1 MIMTSPKWT
10 LLFYNGAPCWATEH
24 RVWFMSGNFAAMHDV
39 LDYIFGAA
47 SFVPHGYCLL
57 WRSDL
62 VAMHATADFITAIS
76 YFSIPAAIH
85 VFIIRRRD
93 MDYSWLAWLF
103 VAFISACGMTHLV
116 SLVTLWEPIYGLQGL
131 VKLGAAGVS
140 LVTAIVMWPLLPKA
154 LALPSPAMLR
164 EANDKLHAEI
174 AQRQRAEADLLQ
186 THQQLERRVEE
197 RTQQLRL
204 ANDQLAKLNAD
215 HERALLR
222 LQSILDNTVDALITI
237 DDSGTIE
244 DYNLACERMFGF
256 TAAETVGGNVKML
269 MAPADAQQHD
279 SHLQDYAATG
289 SAKIIGI
296 EREVNGRRKDGTL
309 VPLEL
314 SVSEIRLCN
323 RRLFSGILRDIS
335 ERKEAEAQ
343 RETLVGQLQASNQE
357 LEQFAY
363 IASHDLRAP
372 LRALS
377 ILPKWIKQDL
387 DNVGGVPPSIEEHL
401 ADMRTQ
407 VDRMDRLLTDLLEY
421 SRIGR
426 AQGVVSTI
434 DPRSVVESA
443 RALLQ
448 IPPSFDLAIETD
460 LPIVAAIPTEFEL
473 VVRNL
478 ISNAVKHHDRDQ
490 GRIVVRGGRDE
501 ADAFFEV
508 RDDGPGIG
516 PEYHQRIFEM
526 FSTLR
531 SRDEVEGSGIGLA
544 LIKKIVERWGG
555 RVSVSS
561 KRDERGTTF
570 RFTMPATIRVAA

>member
-1 MIMTSPKWT
+1 MTAV
-10 LLFYNGAPCWATEH
+10 F
-24 RVWFMSGNFAAMHDV
+24 
-39 LDYIFGAA
+39 DYLFGAA

-57 WRSDL
+57 WRPDL
-62 VAMHATADFITAIS
+62 VVMHAAADLITAIS

-103 VAFISACGMTHLV
+103 VAFISACGMTHLIG
-116 SLVTLWEPIYGLQGL
+116 LVTLWQPVYGLQGL
-131 VKLGAAGVS
+131 VKLAAAGVS
-140 LVTAIVMWPLLPKA
+140 LVTAIVMWPLLPRA

-174 AQRQRAEADLLQ
+174 HQRQQAEADLLL
-186 THQQLERRVEE
+186 THQQLERRVDE
-197 RTQQLRL
+197 RTQQLQL
-204 ANDQLAKLNAD
+204 ANSQLAKLNAD

-222 LQSILDNTVDALITI
+222 LQSILDSTVDALITI
-237 DDSGTIE
+237 DDSGIIE

-256 TAAETVGGNVKML
+256 TAAEIVGSNVKML
-269 MAPADAQQHD
+269 MTSADAQQHD
-279 SHLQDYAATG
+279 CYLQSYAATG

-296 EREVNGRRKDGTL
+296 EREVNGRRKDGTFI
-309 VPLEL
+309 PLEL
-314 SVSEIRLCN
+314 SVSEIRLGD

-335 ERKEAEAQ
+335 ERKQAEAQ
-343 RETLVGQLQASNQE
+343 REALVGQLQASNQE

-387 DNVGGVPPSIEEHL
+387 EKIGSVPPSIAEHL

-407 VDRMDRLLTDLLEY
+407 VDRMDRLLADLLEY

-426 AQGVVSTI
+426 AQGAISAI
-434 DPRSVVESA
+434 DPGSVVENI

-448 IPPSFDLAIETD
+448 MPSNFTLTIEAD
-460 LPIVAAIPTEFEL
+460 LPVVETIPTEFEL
-473 VVRNL
+473 VMRNL
-478 ISNAVKHHDRDQ
+478 ISNAVKHHDRHR
-490 GRIVVRGGRDE
+490 GRIVVRGGYVG
-501 ADAFFEV
+501 ADVFFEV
-508 RDDGPGIG
+508 RDDGPGIW

-544 LIKKIVERWGG
+544 LIKKIVDRWGG
-555 RVSVSS
+555 KVSVIS
-561 KRDERGTTF
+561 KRGERGATF
-570 RFTMPATIRVAA
+570 QFTVPARVRVAA

>member
-1 MIMTSPKWT
+1 MYKSRRRVAILIMWPYLWDFTD
-10 LLFYNGAPCWATEH
+10 
-24 RVWFMSGNFAAMHDV
+24 MSAM
-39 LDYIFGAA
+39 LDYLFGAA

-57 WRSDL
+57 WRPDL
-62 VAMHATADFITAIS
+62 VVMHATADFITAIS

-103 VAFISACGMTHLV
+103 VAFISACGMTHLIG
-116 SLVTLWEPIYGLQGL
+116 LVTLWQPVYGLQGL
-131 VKLGAAGVS
+131 VKLAAAGVS
-140 LVTAIVMWPLLPKA
+140 LVTATAMWPLLPKA

-174 AQRQRAEADLLQ
+174 FQRQQAEADLLL

-197 RTQQLRL
+197 RTQQLQL

-237 DDSGTIE
+237 DGSGVIE

-256 TAAETVGGNVKML
+256 TAAEIVGSNVKML
-269 MAPADAQQHD
+269 MTPSDAQRHD
-279 SHLQDYAATG
+279 GYLQYFMATG
-289 SAKIIGI
+289 AAKIIGI
-296 EREVNGRRKDGTL
+296 EREVNGRRKDGTFI
-309 VPLEL
+309 PLEL
-314 SVSEIRLCN
+314 SVSEIRLGD

-335 ERKEAEAQ
+335 ERKQAEAQ

-387 DNVGGVPPSIEEHL
+387 EKIGSVPSSIAEHL

-407 VDRMDRLLTDLLEY
+407 VDRMDRLLADLLEY

-426 AQGVVSTI
+426 ARGVISAV
-434 DPRSVVESA
+434 DPGSVVENV

-448 IPPSFDLAIETD
+448 MPPNFILTIEAD
-460 LPIVAAIPTEFEL
+460 LPVVETIPTEFEL
-473 VVRNL
+473 VMRNL

-490 GRIVVRGGRDE
+490 GRIVVRGGYDGT
-501 ADAFFEV
+501 DAFFEV
-508 RDDGPGIG
+508 RDDGPGIW

-555 RVSVSS
+555 KVSVIS
-561 KRDERGTTF
+561 RQGERGATF
-570 RFTMPATIRVAA
+570 QFTMPAKVRAAA